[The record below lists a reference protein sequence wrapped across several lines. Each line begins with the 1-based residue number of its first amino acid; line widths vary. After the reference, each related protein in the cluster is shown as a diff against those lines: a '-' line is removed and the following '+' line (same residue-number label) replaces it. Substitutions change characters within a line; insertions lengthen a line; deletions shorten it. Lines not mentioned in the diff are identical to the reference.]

1 MHVPYLKPTSPILPV
16 AAEGVAVIPNVD
28 RAISFTPAAPRIE
41 LAGDVRMVASEAGAA
56 TGSYTEEH
64 DDEYLFDGGD
74 RALPIHYDE
83 FTRKGVDTED
93 TIAEFV
99 DHRGNRHVKPTNRVA
114 IYAPRFGAVA
124 SLGGLNENVH
134 VGRLSG
140 SSDLVR
146 TAGLRTETT
155 TTQHDERIATA
166 GMRMR
171 SRVSGLETR
180 KYGVGYEQR
189 TRLAVQDKLQ
199 NLYQASRFLKTGR
212 FENSEKPWLSAAQR
226 SAVAW
231 SRDQQPIVVGML
243 EGGQEMRATFRVSE
257 LVGLEEEELRD
268 GALRIVK
275 LADKQVAQSGDEIT
289 FTIRYDN
296 LGDRPLRHIRIIDN
310 LTPRLVYIDKSAD
323 SDLNGRL
330 VVEDNEEGSLVLK
343 FEISEPLPGKTGGV
357 VSFKVRVR

>member
-1 MHVPYLKPTSPILPV
+1 
-16 AAEGVAVIPNVD
+16 
-28 RAISFTPAAPRIE
+28 
-41 LAGDVRMVASEAGAA
+41 
-56 TGSYTEEH
+56 
-64 DDEYLFDGGD
+64 
-74 RALPIHYDE
+74 
-83 FTRKGVDTED
+83 
-93 TIAEFV
+93 
-99 DHRGNRHVKPTNRVA
+99 
-114 IYAPRFGAVA
+114 
-124 SLGGLNENVH
+124 
-134 VGRLSG
+134 
-140 SSDLVR
+140 
-146 TAGLRTETT
+146 
-155 TTQHDERIATA
+155 
-166 GMRMR
+166 MR